1 MKITFFSEDVSFK
14 LSSPNKVRRWI
25 KEVIHL
31 EKHTLS
37 EISYIFCS
45 DDYLHNM
52 NVQYLN
58 HDTLTDIITFDNSE
72 QEELIE
78 GDIFISVDRVKE
90 NATQLNLPFDTELH
104 RVMIHG
110 ILHLCGYKDKTSAD
124 NELMRKKE
132 DACLSLLPDL

>member
-25 KEVIHL
+25 KEVIFL
-31 EKHTLS
+31 EKHTLL

-72 QEELIE
+72 DEDQIE

-90 NATQLNLPFDTELH
+90 NATQLNLPFETELH

-124 NELMRKKE
+124 NDLMRKKE
-132 DACLSLLPDL
+132 DACLSLLPDQ

>member
-25 KEVIHL
+25 KEVILL

-72 QEELIE
+72 EEDQIE

-132 DACLSLLPDL
+132 DACLSLLPDQ